1 MSWTAAGY
9 FSDPLQLAQHP
20 GHSLPHVSAIPCLAS
35 ASVGQMSC
43 SVFGWT
49 NFIPDYFWQSQH
61 SSLSRLRIP
70 SKGTHSL
77 GRLLSELGF
86 LGLSPHVGAQ
96 NVITNPVSQPGAGC
110 PGIPAPLGQ
119 VCLPAHLF
127 LISTVQC
134 ILSAER
140 ACRPGAWG
148 LR

>member
-1 MSWTAAGY
+1 MSWE
-9 FSDPLQLAQHP
+9 P
-20 GHSLPHVSAIPCLAS
+20 GIQRFAPDWPGDL
-35 ASVGQMSC
+35 GQ
-43 SVFGWT
+43 G
-49 NFIPDYFWQSQH
+49 P
-61 SSLSRLRIP
+61 
-70 SKGTHSL
+70 
-77 GRLLSELGF
+77 LSELGF

-140 ACRPGAWG
+140 AGPEPGDLAN
-148 LR
+148 